1 MKMKYW
7 SDYEKYIVL
16 ADRSGVLKSG
26 YLAYLDFIKVKEA
39 LRKIANTEKNLYYYD
54 ETYYDKKISHTDAQ
68 NILRNISECIW
79 NTTTEKIRTIAIQL
93 GVSI

>member
-26 YLAYLDFIKVKEA
+26 YLAYLDFIKVKLLE
-39 LRKIANTEKNLYYYD
+39 LKLKF
-54 ETYYDKKISHTDAQ
+54 
-68 NILRNISECIW
+68 
-79 NTTTEKIRTIAIQL
+79 
-93 GVSI
+93 